1 MADISP
7 DPRQPHHALKRSF
20 ASALRDPDR
29 FGREFYDRLFA
40 LAPAL
45 RRLFP
50 ADLTH
55 QRDKLVRALTV
66 LVRGLDAPQ
75 ALVPTLRQLGARHVG
90 YGVQP
95 GHYVLVGE
103 ALVDTLDSLG
113 EARLDAP
120 TRAGWS
126 RLFGWVAAHMLEG
139 AESAGAAAP
148 AGATAD

>member
-1 MADISP
+1 MTEPSS

-20 ASALRDPDR
+20 ASAMRDPDR
-29 FGREFYDRLFA
+29 FGREFYARLFA
-40 LAPAL
+40 LAPGVRA
-45 RRLFP
+45 LFP

-75 ALVPTLRQLGARHVG
+75 ALVPTLRQLGARHAG

-103 ALVDTLDSLG
+103 ALVDTIDTLG
-113 EARLDAP
+113 QERLDAA
-120 TRAGWS
+120 TRAGWT
-126 RLFGWVAAHMLEG
+126 RLYGWVAAHMLEG
-139 AESAGAAAP
+139 ADAAAAAEITEP
-148 AGATAD
+148 T